1 MSIENHPDQYYVD
14 GIKQNESKVIREIY
28 DQFSEKVIH
37 FICKN
42 SGNESQASDIIQEV
56 LIIIFKQ
63 AKNNDLKLTCPFDAY
78 FFLLCK
84 RKWLNELK
92 KNSRTEVTSGSENLS
107 IVDNA
112 FEAAEETL
120 LLSEKENLF
129 QEMFQKLSD
138 ACKNL
143 LTTSF
148 KINNM
153 EEVAQKLDIS
163 YAYARKK
170 KSLCIGKLTELVKAS
185 PKYNSI
191 KKDR

>member
-1 MSIENHPDQYYVD
+1 MPIENHPDQYYVD
-14 GIKQNESKVIREIY
+14 GIKQNESKIIKDIY
-28 DQFSEKVIH
+28 DRFSEKVINY
-37 FICKN
+37 ICKN
-42 SGNESQASDIIQEV
+42 SGSESEAADIIQEV

-63 AKNNDLKLTCPFDAY
+63 AKNNELRLTCPFDAY

-92 KNSRTEVTSGSENLS
+92 KNKRTQVTSGSENLS

-112 FEAAEETL
+112 FEVAEETL
-120 LLSEKENLF
+120 LLSNKESLF
-129 QEMFQKLSD
+129 QEMFQKLSE

-143 LTTSF
+143 LRTSF

-153 EEVAQKLDIS
+153 EEVAKHLDIS

-170 KSLCIGKLTELVKAS
+170 KSLCIGKLTELVKSS
-185 PKYNSI
+185 PKYHSI
-191 KKDR
+191 KKD

>member
-1 MSIENHPDQYYVD
+1 MTLKKHPDQYYVD
-14 GIKQNESKVIREIY
+14 GIKQNDSNVIREIY
-28 DQFSEKVIH
+28 DSYSEKVIN

-42 SGNESQASDIIQEV
+42 SGNESQAADIIQEV
-56 LIIIFKQ
+56 LITIFKQ
-63 AKNNDLKLTCPFDAY
+63 AQNEGLTLTCPFDAY

-92 KNSRTEVTSGSENLS
+92 KNSKEQVTSNSDHLS
-107 IVDNA
+107 IVDSA
-112 FEAAEETL
+112 YEMAEETAL
-120 LLSEKENLF
+120 LEEKELLF

-138 ACKNL
+138 TCKDL
-143 LTTSF
+143 LKTSF

-153 EEVAQKLDIS
+153 EEVAKKLDIS

-170 KSLCIGKLTELVKAS
+170 KSLCVGKLTELVRSS

-191 KKDR
+191 KNHL

>member
-1 MSIENHPDQYYVD
+1 MSIESHPDQYYVD
-14 GIKQNESKVIREIY
+14 GIKRNESRVIQEIY
-28 DQFSEKVIH
+28 DQFSEKVIN

-56 LIIIFKQ
+56 LIVIFRQ
-63 AKNNDLKLTCPFDAY
+63 AKNNDLTLTCPFDAY

-92 KNSRTEVTSGSENLS
+92 KNSRTQVTSGSENLS
-107 IVDNA
+107 IVDSA

-120 LLSEKENLF
+120 ILSEKESLF
-129 QEMFQKLSD
+129 EEMFQQLSD
-138 ACKNL
+138 ACKDL
-143 LTTSF
+143 LKTSF
-148 KINNM
+148 TLKNM
-153 EEVAQKLDIS
+153 EEVAKKLDIS

-170 KSLCIGKLTELVKAS
+170 KSLCIGKLTELVRSS

-191 KKDR
+191 KKD